1 MESKIIL
8 VTGASD
14 GIGKETAK
22 ALAKQGHTVI
32 VHGRSKQK
40 TQAAY
45 EEIKAESGNNNI
57 EYMTA
62 DFLSFAEIKRFAES
76 IKHKYTHLDVL
87 VNNAGAQ
94 YTDKR
99 EVTDEGHEKTMTI
112 NVFAPFLLTTL
123 LLDMLKKSPSAR
135 VVTVS
140 SAAHSMSGKPY
151 LNDIELKQHYSMA
164 KAYGLSKLY
173 VIWVMSH
180 FVSEMKKSGISN
192 IAFNTVHPGSAF
204 TNLGREAEKSLK
216 WRIIYFLWR
225 PMMKTP
231 AKGASS
237 SIYAAISPEV
247 EDVTGKYFGLKGEE
261 KTYDKFHSTENEQ
274 EVWNYCK
281 KITEGY
287 L

>member
-76 IKHKYTHLDVL
+76 IKQK
-87 VNNAGAQ
+87 
-94 YTDKR
+94 
-99 EVTDEGHEKTMTI
+99 
-112 NVFAPFLLTTL
+112 
-123 LLDMLKKSPSAR
+123 
-135 VVTVS
+135 
-140 SAAHSMSGKPY
+140 
-151 LNDIELKQHYSMA
+151 
-164 KAYGLSKLY
+164 
-173 VIWVMSH
+173 
-180 FVSEMKKSGISN
+180 
-192 IAFNTVHPGSAF
+192 
-204 TNLGREAEKSLK
+204 
-216 WRIIYFLWR
+216 
-225 PMMKTP
+225 
-231 AKGASS
+231 S
-237 SIYAAISPEV
+237 SIYAVTSPEL
-247 EDVTGKYFGLKGEE
+247 EGVTDKYFGLKGEE
-261 KTYDKFHSTENEQ
+261 KPNKKYYSPENEK
-274 EVWNYCK
+274 VIWDYCK
-281 KITEGY
+281 KITKDY

>member
-76 IKHKYTHLDVL
+76 IKQKYNHLDVL

-99 EVTDEGHEKTMTI
+99 AITDEGHEKTMTI

-123 LLDMLKKSPSAR
+123 LLDLLKKSSSAR

-140 SAAHSMSGKPY
+140 SGAHSMSGKPY
-151 LNDIELKQHYSMA
+151 LNDIELNRHYSMA

-173 VIWVMSH
+173 VIWVMNR

-192 IAFNTVHPGSAF
+192 ITFNTVHPGSAF

-231 AKGASS
+231 AKGAAS
-237 SIYAAISPEV
+237 SIYVAVSPEL
-247 EDVTGKYFGLKGEE
+247 EGVTGKYFGLKGEE
-261 KTYDKFHSTENEQ
+261 KPNDKYYSPENEKT
-274 EVWNYCK
+274 VWDYCK
-281 KITEGY
+281 KIMKDY